1 VPTHEATAKARTGIS
16 ISAKLILT
24 TSVVV
29 ALAVAAATWFSQ
41 RSIADLSAEQVLQR
55 RTAGETAISRQAA
68 LVVESIA
75 NASAHAI
82 ANTQYSDIPPVLEA
96 AMREDKAGV
105 NQLEWISIADTTGQ
119 VLAATPG
126 APAGAKLAD
135 LEKLLPASDD
145 VGHARVGSGAEW
157 IYGSPIKI
165 GGSAIGK
172 IRIGVTSAGLE
183 AELAKSL
190 AQANDAAQASR
201 QKLLLIALVVLGIG
215 VVAAGLQSVSI
226 ARPIR
231 VLTTQANRIAMGD
244 FEMRVP
250 ATRGDELGV
259 LARTF
264 NFMSDAMVE
273 LLTANAQKASLEKEM
288 ELARQVQQAMLPPTA
303 LDQHGYFKVIGYC
316 MPASQCGGDWW
327 MYRKMSNGRML
338 LVLGDATGH
347 GIHSAMIAATAR
359 GAVEALAAVDER
371 LLTPDQI
378 LRAID
383 QAIAMVGEH
392 NVLMTAFAAV
402 FDSQQGVLHYA
413 NAGQNFPYVI
423 KLGQTRVLEEA
434 SIIAASGNPLGDR
447 NIQVEIRRGT
457 LQLRPGDLFV
467 VFTDG
472 VVERANRA
480 GKLFGD
486 RRLRSALTG
495 QPLPDASSLVALRDR
510 VLSALDRH
518 GEGQMAEDDIT
529 FVLCQYDPPAQRAS
543 NSGRG
548 AA

>member
-1 VPTHEATAKARTGIS
+1 MAGSTQRSGIG
-16 ISAKLILT
+16 ISAKLIFT
-24 TSVVV
+24 TSFVV

-41 RSIADLSAEQVLQR
+41 RSIMDLAAAQQLDR
-55 RTAGETAISRQAA
+55 RVSGEAAIARQAE
-68 LVVESIA
+68 LVVGSIA
-75 NASAHAI
+75 NASAHPI
-82 ANTQYSDIPPVLEA
+82 ANNQYSDLPSVLEA
-96 AMREDKAGV
+96 SMHEDQAGV
-105 NQLEWISIADTTGQ
+105 KQLKWISLADATGQ
-119 VLAATPG
+119 VVAATPT
-126 APAGAKLAD
+126 APAGPKLAE
-135 LEKLLPASDD
+135 LEKSLPPSDSVAS
-145 VGHARVGSGAEW
+145 ARVGSAGEW
-157 IYGSPIKI
+157 IYGAPIKS
-165 GGSAIGK
+165 GTNVIGK
-172 IRIGVTSAGLE
+172 IRIGVTSAALDD
-183 AELAKSL
+183 ELAKSL
-190 AQANDAAQASR
+190 AAADAAAQASR

-231 VLTTQANRIAMGD
+231 VLTVQANQIAAGHFD
-244 FEMRVP
+244 ARAPEE
-250 ATRGDELGV
+250 RGDELGV

-264 NFMSDAMVE
+264 NFMSDAMVQ
-273 LLTANAQKASLEKEM
+273 LLAVNAQKASLDKEM
-288 ELARQVQQAMLPPTA
+288 ELARQVQQAMLPPA
-303 LDQHGYFKVIGYC
+303 QLDQHGYFKVIGYC
-316 MPASQCGGDWW
+316 MPASSCGGDWW
-327 MYRKMSNGRML
+327 MYRKLSNGRML

-359 GAVEALAAVDER
+359 GAVEALAAVDEK
-371 LLTPDQI
+371 LLTPDQV

-423 KLGQTRVLEEA
+423 KLGHTRLLEEA

-447 NIQVEIRRGT
+447 NIQVEIRRGS

-467 VFTDG
+467 CFTDG
-472 VVERANRA
+472 VVERANPA

-495 QPLPDASSLVALRDR
+495 QPLQDGNALVALRDR
-510 VLSALDRH
+510 VLTALERH
-518 GEGQMAEDDIT
+518 AEGQLAEDDVT
-529 FVLCQYDPPAQRAS
+529 FVLCQFDPPAQRQS
-543 NSGRG
+543 GTGTGRG

>member
-1 VPTHEATAKARTGIS
+1 VDGTAKRAGIP
-16 ISAKLILT
+16 ISAKLIFT
-24 TSVVV
+24 TSFVV

-41 RSIADLSAEQVLQR
+41 RSIQELTADQIKQR
-55 RTAGETAISRQAA
+55 RIAGEVAISRQAE
-68 LVVESIA
+68 LVAESIG
-75 NASAHAI
+75 NASAQAI
-82 ANTQYSDIPPVLEA
+82 ANTQYSDIPNVLQA
-96 AMREDKAGV
+96 AITEDKGGV
-105 NQLEWISIADTTGQ
+105 NQLLWITIAEPSGL
-119 VLAATPG
+119 VVGATSG

-135 LEKLLPASDD
+135 LVKLLPPGD
-145 VGHARVGSGAEW
+145 VAHARVTGSDW
-157 IYGSPIKI
+157 IYAAPIKI
-165 GGSAIGK
+165 GGNAIGK

-190 AQANDAAQASR
+190 TEADAAAQASR
-201 QKLLLIALVVLGIG
+201 QKLLMIALVVLGIG
-215 VVAAGLQSVSI
+215 VIAAALQSVSI

-231 VLTTQANRIAMGD
+231 VLTSQANRIATGD
-244 FEMRVP
+244 FRMRVP
-250 ATRGDELGV
+250 EDRSDELGV

-264 NFMSDAMVE
+264 NFMSDAMVQ
-273 LLTANAQKASLEKEM
+273 LLEQNAQKASLEKEM
-288 ELARQVQQAMLPPTA
+288 ELARQVQQAMLPPTK
-303 LDQHGYFKVIGYC
+303 LDEHGYLKVVGYC

-327 MYRKMSNGRML
+327 MYRKLSNGRML

-371 LLTPDQI
+371 LLTPDQV
-378 LRAID
+378 LGAID

-402 FDSQQGVLHYA
+402 FDSQQGMLHYA

-423 KLGQTRVLEEA
+423 KLGQTRLLEEA

-447 NIQVEIRRGT
+447 NIKIEIRTGT

-467 VFTDG
+467 CFTDG

-486 RRLRSALTG
+486 RRLRSALAG
-495 QPLPDASSLVALRDR
+495 QPIPDGNALVLLRDR
-510 VLSALDRH
+510 VLAALEVH
-518 GEGQMAEDDIT
+518 AEGQLAEDDVT
-529 FVLCQYDPPAQRAS
+529 FVLCQYDPPVQRQ
-543 NSGRG
+543 SGRG

>member
-1 VPTHEATAKARTGIS
+1 MAASAKARTGIP

-41 RSIADLSAEQVLQR
+41 RSIADLTAVQVTQR
-55 RTAGETAISRQAA
+55 RTSGEVAISRQAA
-68 LVVESIA
+68 LAVESIA

-105 NQLEWISIADTTGQ
+105 DQLQWISIADATGQ
-119 VLAATPG
+119 VLAATPS
-126 APAGAKLAD
+126 APAGPKLAE
-135 LEKLLPASDD
+135 LEKLLPQGDEVA
-145 VGHARVGSGAEW
+145 HARVGQAGEW
-157 IYGSPIKI
+157 IYGAPIKI

-190 AQANDAAQASR
+190 AEAGDAAHASR

-215 VVAAGLQSVSI
+215 VVAAGLQSMSI

-231 VLTTQANRIAMGD
+231 VLTTQANRIATGD
-244 FEMRVP
+244 FTMRVP
-250 ATRGDELGV
+250 VTRGDELGV

-264 NFMSDAMVE
+264 NLMSDAMVQ
-273 LLTANAQKASLEKEM
+273 LLAQNAQKASLEKEM

-327 MYRKMSNGRML
+327 MYRKLSNGKML

-371 LLTPDQI
+371 LLTPDQV

-402 FDSQQGVLHYA
+402 FDSQHGVLHYA

-423 KLGQTRVLEEA
+423 KLGHTRLLEEA

-447 NIQVEIRRGT
+447 NIQVQIRHGT

-495 QPLPDASSLVALRDR
+495 QPLPDANALIALRDR
-510 VLSALDRH
+510 VLGALDRH
-518 GEGQMAEDDIT
+518 AEGLMAEDDIT
-529 FVLCQYDPPAQRAS
+529 FVLCQYDPPAQRDS
-543 NSGRG
+543 GTGRG

>member
-1 VPTHEATAKARTGIS
+1 VAASAKAKAGIP

-41 RSIADLSAEQVLQR
+41 HSIAELSADQVAQR
-55 RTAGETAISRQAA
+55 RVSGEAAIGRQAA
-68 LVVESIA
+68 LVAESIG

-82 ANTQYSDIPPVLEA
+82 ANNQYSDIPPELEA
-96 AMREDKAGV
+96 AIREDKAGIH
-105 NQLEWISIADTTGQ
+105 QLQWISIADATG
-119 VLAATPG
+119 AIIGATPN
-126 APAGAKLAD
+126 APSSAKLGELD
-135 LEKLLPASDD
+135 KLLPAGEG
-145 VGHARVGSGAEW
+145 VAHARIGTGSDW
-157 IYGSPIKI
+157 IYSSPIKI
-165 GGSAIGK
+165 GGNTIGK
-172 IRIGVTSAGLE
+172 IRLGVTSSGLE

-190 AQANDAAQASR
+190 EEADAAAQASR
-201 QKLLLIALVVLGIG
+201 QRLLVIALVVLGIG
-215 VVAAGLQSVSI
+215 VIAAGLQSMSI

-250 ATRGDELGV
+250 ATRRDELGV

-264 NFMSDAMVE
+264 NFMSDAMVQ
-273 LLTANAQKASLEKEM
+273 LLAANAQKASLEKEM
-288 ELARQVQQAMLPPTA
+288 ELARQVQQAMLPPA
-303 LDQHGYFKVIGYC
+303 HLDQHGYFKVIGYC
-316 MPASQCGGDWW
+316 MPASSCGGDWW
-327 MYRKMSNGRML
+327 MYRKLSNGRML

-371 LLTPDQI
+371 LLTPDQV

-402 FDSQQGVLHYA
+402 FDSTTGVLHYA

-423 KLGQTRVLEEA
+423 KLGHTRVLEEA

-447 NIQVEIRRGT
+447 NIQVEIRRGS
-457 LQLRPGDLFV
+457 LQLRAGDLFV
-467 VFTDG
+467 LFTDG

-495 QPLPDASSLVALRDR
+495 QPLPDSGALIQLRDK
-510 VLSALDRH
+510 VLAALDRH
-518 GEGQMAEDDIT
+518 AEGQVAEDDIT

-543 NSGRG
+543 GRG
-548 AA
+548 NAA

>member
-1 VPTHEATAKARTGIS
+1 MAASAKARTGIS

-41 RSIADLSAEQVLQR
+41 RSIADLSAEQVAQR
-55 RTAGETAISRQAA
+55 RTSGEAAISRQAA

-96 AMREDKAGV
+96 AMREDKTGV
-105 NQLEWISIADTTGQ
+105 DQLQWISIADATQ

-126 APAGAKLAD
+126 APAGPKLAE
-135 LEKLLPASDD
+135 LEKLLPSGPGDD
-145 VGHARVGSGAEW
+145 VVAHARVGKATEW
-157 IYGSPIKI
+157 IYGAPIKI
-165 GGSAIGK
+165 GGRAIGK

-190 AQANDAAQASR
+190 AEADDAALASR

-215 VVAAGLQSVSI
+215 VVAAALQSVSI

-231 VLTTQANRIAMGD
+231 VLTTQANRIATGD
-244 FEMRVP
+244 FTMRVP

-264 NFMSDAMVE
+264 NFMSDAMVQ
-273 LLTANAQKASLEKEM
+273 LLAQNAQKASLEKEM
-288 ELARQVQQAMLPPTA
+288 ELARQVQQAMLPPTS

-327 MYRKMSNGRML
+327 MYRKLSNGKML

-371 LLTPDQI
+371 LLTPDQV

-423 KLGQTRVLEEA
+423 KLGHTRVLEEA

-495 QPLPDASSLVALRDR
+495 QPLPDANALVALRDR
-510 VLSALDRH
+510 VLGALDRH
-518 GEGQMAEDDIT
+518 AEGQMAEDDIT

-543 NSGRG
+543 GAGRG

>member
-1 VPTHEATAKARTGIS
+1 AYGEAA
-16 ISAKLILT
+16 
-24 TSVVV
+24 
-29 ALAVAAATWFSQ
+29 
-41 RSIADLSAEQVLQR
+41 IA
-55 RTAGETAISRQAA
+55 RQAG

-82 ANTQYSDIPPVLEA
+82 ANNQYSDLPPVLEA
-96 AMREDKAGV
+96 AVREDVAGDK
-105 NQLEWISIADTTGQ
+105 QILWISIADATGQ
-119 VLAATPG
+119 VLGATPG

-135 LEKLLPASDD
+135 VEKLLPAPGAVGD
-145 VGHARVGSGAEW
+145 VTHARVGTGSEW
-157 IYGSPIKI
+157 IYGSPIKL
-165 GGSAIGK
+165 GGTAVGK
-172 IRIGVTSAGLE
+172 IRLGVTSAGLE
-183 AELAKSL
+183 ADLARSL
-190 AQANDAAQASR
+190 AEAEAAALASR
-201 QKLLLIALVVLGIG
+201 EKLLLIALVVLGIG
-215 VVAAGLQSVSI
+215 VIAAGLQAVSI

-231 VLTTQANRIAMGD
+231 VLTEQANRIATGD
-244 FEMRVP
+244 FQARAP
-250 ATRGDELGV
+250 AERNDELGV

-264 NFMSDAMVE
+264 NFMSDAMVH
-273 LLTANAQKASLEKEM
+273 LINSNAQKASLEKEM
-288 ELARQVQQAMLPPTA
+288 ELARQVQQAMLPPTH

-316 MPASQCGGDWW
+316 MPASSCGGDWW

-359 GAVEALAAVDER
+359 GAVEAIAAVDER

-402 FDSQQGVLHYA
+402 FDSQQGILHYA

-423 KLGQTRVLEEA
+423 KLGHTRMLEEA

-467 VFTDG
+467 LFTDG

-495 QPLPDASSLVALRDR
+495 QPLQDSNGLILLRDR
-510 VLSALDRH
+510 VLAALERH
-518 GEGQMAEDDIT
+518 AEGQVAEDDVT

-543 NSGRG
+543 GRG

>member
-1 VPTHEATAKARTGIS
+1 VAASAKARTGIS

-41 RSIADLSAEQVLQR
+41 RSIADLSAEQVTQR
-55 RTAGETAISRQAA
+55 RTSGEAAISRQAA

-105 NQLEWISIADTTGQ
+105 DQLQWISIADATGQ

-126 APAGAKLAD
+126 APAGPKLAE
-135 LEKLLPASDD
+135 LEKLLPPGDA
-145 VGHARVGSGAEW
+145 VAHARVGQAGEW
-157 IYGSPIKI
+157 IYGAPIKI

-190 AQANDAAQASR
+190 AEANDAAQASR

-231 VLTTQANRIAMGD
+231 VLTTQANRIATGD
-244 FEMRVP
+244 FTMRVP

-264 NFMSDAMVE
+264 NFMSDAMVQ
-273 LLTANAQKASLEKEM
+273 LLAQNAQKASLEKEM
-288 ELARQVQQAMLPPTA
+288 ELARQVQQAMLPPTS

-327 MYRKMSNGRML
+327 MYRKLSNGKML

-371 LLTPDQI
+371 LLTPDQV

-495 QPLPDASSLVALRDR
+495 QPLPDANALVALRDR
-510 VLSALDRH
+510 VLGALDRH
-518 GEGQMAEDDIT
+518 AEGQMAEDDIT

-543 NSGRG
+543 GAGRG